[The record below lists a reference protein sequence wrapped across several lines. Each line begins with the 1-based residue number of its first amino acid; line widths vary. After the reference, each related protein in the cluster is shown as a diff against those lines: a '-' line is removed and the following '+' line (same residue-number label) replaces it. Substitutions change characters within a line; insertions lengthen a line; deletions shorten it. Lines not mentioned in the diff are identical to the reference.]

1 MVPLLYIQ
9 NINTGATTILKQ
21 QPILITGAT
30 SGIGLAL
37 ALHLKQLGYVPIASG
52 RNEKKLSELSAK
64 YDVLSI
70 PIDVSDTKSCADK
83 VAQIERDYGPLGGLI
98 NNAGIWLEGEF
109 IDYSMDQIE
118 TVINI
123 NMMGTIAMTHAALP
137 KMVERG
143 QGTIVNVVSTG
154 GLYCRKL
161 ISIYA
166 ASKWAIRGFTGCLT
180 AEYAPKGVRVMGFY
194 PGKVDSNMYE
204 SAGINRDL
212 DIALSPEQAATMI
225 EMMLRDPT
233 IVWSDLVARSINDFA

>member
-1 MVPLLYIQ
+1 M
-9 NINTGATTILKQ
+9 TIIKQ

-37 ALHLKQLGYVPIASG
+37 AIHLKKMGYIPIASG
-52 RNEKKLSELSAK
+52 RNDESLAELSAK
-64 YDVLSI
+64 YDILTAQ
-70 PIDVSDTKSCADK
+70 IDVSDTKSCADK
-83 VAQIERDYGPLGGLI
+83 VAQIERDFGPLGGLI

-118 TVINI
+118 NVINV

-143 QGTIVNVVSTG
+143 HGTIINVVSTG
-154 GLYCRKL
+154 GLYCRKH

-180 AEYAPKGVRVMGFY
+180 AEYAPLGVRVMGFY
-194 PGKVDSNMYE
+194 PGKVDSKLYE
-204 SAGINRDL
+204 NAGINRNL
-212 DIALSPEQAATMI
+212 DIALSPDQTASMI
-225 EMMLRDPT
+225 EMMLRDPS
-233 IVWSDLVARSINDFA
+233 IVWSDLVARSINDYG